1 MTNEVLYGNLPKLST
16 KIQQRRMRLAGHI
29 MRHET
34 EVSNKLL
41 LWQPDGRRKRGRRPK
56 NYIDNLLEDTG
67 LADINELKT
76 LMKDRDRWKERVVSN
91 NGASWRTA

>member
-1 MTNEVLYGNLPKLST
+1 
-16 KIQQRRMRLAGHI
+16 

-41 LWQPDGRRKRGRRPK
+41 LWQPNERRKRGRRSK
-56 NYIDNLLEDTG
+56 NYIDNLPEDTG

-76 LMKDRDRWKERVVSN
+76 LMKDRDR
-91 NGASWRTA
+91 